1 MSKPRVHMVFHT
13 DAKLGGQTGQ
23 GSASPGK
30 NSLLN
35 NSDVFKYQEETK
47 KLIVDLRQELK
58 RSYEENDYLMEQLRT
73 KSPY

>member
-1 MSKPRVHMVFHT
+1 MVWTYT
-13 DAKLGGQTGQ
+13 DAKLSGQAGQ
-23 GSASPGK
+23 GTSSPGK

-58 RSYEENDYLMEQLRT
+58 RSYEENDYLMEQLKN